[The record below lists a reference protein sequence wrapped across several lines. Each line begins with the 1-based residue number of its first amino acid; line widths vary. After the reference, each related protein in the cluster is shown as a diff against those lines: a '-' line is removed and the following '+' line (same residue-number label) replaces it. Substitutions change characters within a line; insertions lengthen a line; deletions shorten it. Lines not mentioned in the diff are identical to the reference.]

1 MMMAVPTW
9 RERASQQAQDDLD
22 GLVNALLPFAQ
33 KMLNEQGEFFPFG
46 AAVTS
51 DGETRLWSSDPD
63 GGERPPSAAVQA
75 YLLSGFRSE
84 RDHLPTGFSSLQEEA
99 LRTGRRVR
107 QHHGQCWSSANLG
120 HHNGLTNRL
129 DLCESFG
136 RTLGKRRLE
145 VPKGQAWCRISLIVL
160 CVREDGT
167 TSCPFPRRA
176 TAPVSSGQ

>member
-1 MMMAVPTW
+1 MMAVPTW

-84 RDHLPTGFSSLQEEA
+84 RDHLRAAASCLDVRLKDSDAVMVDLEHVEGNVLQVF
-99 LRTGRRVR
+99 LPYKKKR
-107 QHHGQCWSSANLG
+107 
-120 HHNGLTNRL
+120 
-129 DLCESFG
+129 FG
-136 RTLGKRRLE
+136 RGVEYGNITVSVGR
-145 VPKGQAWCRISLIVL
+145 QQIW
-160 CVREDGT
+160 GT
-167 TSCPFPRRA
+167 T
-176 TAPVSSGQ
+176 TD